1 MDYIKKIER
10 LEKENELY
18 KRQNKGIRDCTIA
31 SMKERVI
38 EVIKN
43 IPIDGVVATH
53 SWMPDMINRDEL
65 ITKIKG
71 IK

>member
-31 SMKERVI
+31 SMKERII
-38 EVIKN
+38 EVINKWHDK
-43 IPIDGVVATH
+43 DGY
-53 SWMPDMINRDEL
+53 SDFDEL
-65 ITKIKG
+65 ITKIKR